1 MQHDD
6 EPVGHMLS
14 RRELLESL
22 ASGGAAMVVPPGWL
36 RGAAGRLVA
45 PGGVVLPACVVRPA
59 QTEGPYF
66 VASALD
72 RSDIR
77 SDPGDGALSEGAP
90 LRLTFR
96 VSRLDDGSC
105 APLPGALVDVWQC
118 DALGVYSG
126 VRDFNGR
133 FDTTGKAFLR
143 GHQVT
148 GPEGVASFRT
158 IYPGW
163 YEGRTVHIHFKIRT
177 DPASPRGTEF
187 TSQLYFDDA
196 LSDRVFTRP
205 PYAAKAGHRTR
216 NEADG
221 IFRRGGGQ
229 LLLDVATHAEEY
241 AATFDLGLQLG

>member
-6 EPVGHMLS
+6 EDVGYVLS
-14 RRELLESL
+14 RRELLASL
-22 ASGGAAMVVPPGWL
+22 ASSGAAMVVPPGWL
-36 RGAAGRLVA
+36 RGAAGRLVT
-45 PGGVVLPACVVRPA
+45 PGGMVVPACVVRPA

-66 VASALD
+66 VDGALN

-77 SDPGDGALSEGAP
+77 SDPGDGTLSEGAP
-90 LRLTFR
+90 LRLAFR
-96 VSRLDDGSC
+96 VSRLDGGRC

-126 VRDFNGR
+126 VRDFNGL
-133 FDTTGKAFLR
+133 FDTTGKTFLR
-143 GHQVT
+143 GHQAT
-148 GPEGVASFRT
+148 GPDGVASFRT

-177 DPASPRGTEF
+177 DPASSRGAEF

-196 LSDRVFTRP
+196 LSDRVFTRS
-205 PYAAKAGHRTR
+205 PYVARAGRRTR
-216 NEADG
+216 NEADS

-229 LLLDVATHAEEY
+229 LLLDVATRGEEY
-241 AATFDLGLQLG
+241 AATFDLGMQLG